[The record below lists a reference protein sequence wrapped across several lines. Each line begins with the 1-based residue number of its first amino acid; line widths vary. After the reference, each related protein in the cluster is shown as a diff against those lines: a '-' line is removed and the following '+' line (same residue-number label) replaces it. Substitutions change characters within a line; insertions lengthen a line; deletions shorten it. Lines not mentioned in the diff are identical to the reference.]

1 MEGPFRDPGIPDG
14 ERTTYRGLVG
24 GEEVGSGEIVVR
36 HVEGGYRQEVAI
48 RAPGDVELAATL
60 TFARR
65 REAVHAEDYRLE
77 TRQGA
82 GTVIAAE
89 EGRFRHVRPL
99 TWGAVTA
106 PYPRDLVPLLGVP
119 VALRGLEWERGA
131 RRTFSVWLANMV
143 SWEIEARVERSE
155 PLELAA
161 GPRDTWR
168 VELRP
173 VLAEVDRTL
182 DKLVNGLGAPVVA
195 HFDREAPHRFLALS
209 FPTGP
214 FRDNPPGVIEATGV

>member
-24 GEEVGSGEIVVR
+24 GDEAGSGEIVVR
-36 HVEGGYRQEVAI
+36 HADGGYRQEVLV
-48 RAPGDVELAATL
+48 RAPGEVELEAAM

-65 REAVHAEDYRLE
+65 REAMHAEDYRLE
-77 TRQGA
+77 TRHGE
-82 GTVIAAE
+82 GERIAAE

-99 TWGAVTA
+99 TWGAVSA

-131 RRTFSVWLANMV
+131 RRTFSAWLANMV
-143 SWEIEARVERSE
+143 VWEVEARVERSE
-155 PLELAA
+155 PLELPA
-161 GPRDTWR
+161 GRFDAWR
-168 VELRP
+168 VMLRP

-182 DKLVNGLGAPVVA
+182 DKIVDGLGVPLVA
-195 HFDREAPHRFLALS
+195 HFDREAPHRFLRFS

-214 FRDNPPGVIEATGV
+214 FRGNPPGVIEATGV